1 MPAAVGRPIV
11 LAIVRPALLGILAVV
26 VACLLSPPPPL
37 SAGTLPRLQWGGRG
51 GVDWASGYVISYG
64 AGVPPGSLSNR
75 NLRRAASLKRALGDA
90 SRTLRRHCFNIR
102 VAGDLTLR
110 DYVREDPELQKAFN
124 VLVTGLSPWAIRIDW
139 SDGVQVALRVP
150 LGGEGG
156 LSELLGEVRGYGFQG
171 TERTGGFR
179 DVLNLEPVEV
189 KGATGI
195 VILAPL
201 SSTVPALRP
210 RVLGASGEVLVEYS
224 RAGTEAKARP
234 AFVAYHYTLE
244 RALEDPVAGATPI
257 VIASAFLGDRGTDL
271 VIPANLERGLQD
283 RIEGRRLLAE
293 ARIVVVLRD

>member
-1 MPAAVGRPIV
+1 MA
-11 LAIVRPALLGILAVV
+11 RPALLGILAVA
-26 VACLLSPPPPL
+26 VACLFSPPPPL
-37 SAGTLPRLQWGGRG
+37 SAGTLPRLQWEGRS

-64 AGVPPGSLSNR
+64 AGVPPGDLANR
-75 NLRRAASLKRALGDA
+75 NRRRTASLKRALGDA
-90 SRTLRRHCFNIR
+90 SRTLRRHCLNIR

-124 VLVTGLSPWAIRIDW
+124 DLLASLPPWGIRIGF
-139 SDGVQVALRVP
+139 SDSVQVALRVP

-156 LSELLGEVRGYGFQG
+156 LSELLGEVRGYGLP
-171 TERTGGFR
+171 ERLEAGSLR
-179 DVLNLEPVEV
+179 DVPAGDPVKV

-195 VILAPL
+195 LILAPL

-210 RVLGASGEVLVEYS
+210 RVRGVSGEVLVEYG
-224 RAGTEAKARP
+224 RAGPEAKARP

-257 VIASAFLGDRGTDL
+257 VVASEFVGVRGTDL

-283 RIEGRRLLAE
+283 GIEGRRLLAE